1 MLASCNKEMTRP
13 PNSKKKGG
21 CAALHLPKATR
32 RRIVYA
38 TAAVLVCSSTV
49 ITWKHFAS
57 TPVTTPERLTA
68 SMAAGLHPELTES
81 QDAPTAKAA
90 AASAANGEKEAL
102 QPKEKVTTYK
112 VQAGDTIDA
121 IAQANGL
128 SAESILQT
136 NNLSED
142 DLLQVDQELLIPAV
156 DGVVVE
162 VASGD
167 TLWDLARDYGVSDLD
182 IAAANPEIDPDNLK
196 LGDRLLIPGGRYQ
209 GGRTLASRG
218 IPGRPAGRKLSW
230 PAYADLTDWFGD
242 RIHPVFGTPHYH
254 DGIDIGVGSG
264 TPVAAAA
271 GGTVT
276 MATWYGG
283 YGKSIRID
291 HGNGLVTMYS
301 HLSGYEVSVGQTV
314 EIGEIIGYSGNTGN
328 STGAHLHFTVILNG
342 SPANPLDWLP

>member
-1 MLASCNKEMTRP
+1 
-13 PNSKKKGG
+13 
-21 CAALHLPKATR
+21 
-32 RRIVYA
+32 VYA

-57 TPVTTPERLTA
+57 TPITPPDRLTP
-68 SMAAGLHPELTES
+68 SLAAGLHPELITEG
-81 QDAPTAKAA
+81 QDAPTTMAA
-90 AASAANGEKEAL
+90 AASTAKAGTAEQ
-102 QPKEKVTTYK
+102 QPRAKVTTYK
-112 VQAGDTIDA
+112 VQSGDTIQA
-121 IAQANGL
+121 IAEAQGL
-128 SAESILQT
+128 SVESILET

-142 DLLQVDQELLIPAV
+142 DLLQIDQELLIPAV

-167 TLWDLARDYGVSDLD
+167 TLWELAQDYGVNDTD
-182 IAAANPEIDPDNLK
+182 IVAANPEIDPDNLK
-196 LGDRLLIPGGRYQ
+196 LGTQLLIPGGRYQ
-209 GGRTLASRG
+209 GRNTLASRG
-218 IPGRPAGRKLSW
+218 IPGRPSGRKLAW
-230 PAYADLTDWFGD
+230 PAYADLTDYFGD
-242 RIHPVFGTPHYH
+242 RIHPVFGTYHWH

-301 HLSGYEVSVGQTV
+301 HLSGYEVSVGQYV

-328 STGAHLHFTVILNG
+328 STGAHLHFTIVVDG
-342 SPANPLDWLP
+342 TPANPLDWLP

>member
-1 MLASCNKEMTRP
+1 MTRP
-13 PNSKKKGG
+13 PYSEKKGG
-21 CAALHLPKATR
+21 CAALHLPNATR

-38 TAAVLVCSSTV
+38 TAAFLVCGSTV
-49 ITWKHFAS
+49 MTWKHFAS
-57 TPVTTPERLTA
+57 TPVTSPERLTPP
-68 SMAAGLHPELTES
+68 MAAGLHPELTDS
-81 QDAPTAKAA
+81 QDAPTPMAA
-90 AASAANGEKEAL
+90 AASTEKAATQEQK
-102 QPKEKVTTYK
+102 PREKVTKYK
-112 VQAGDTIDA
+112 VQAGDTVGT
-121 IAQANGL
+121 IAEANGL
-128 SAESILQT
+128 SAESILST

-167 TLWDLARDYGVSDLD
+167 TLWDLAQDYGVSDVD
-182 IAAANPEIDPDNLK
+182 IVAANPEIDPDNLK
-196 LGDRLLIPGGRYQ
+196 LGVMLLIPGGRYQ
-209 GGRTLASRG
+209 GRTLASRG
-218 IPGRPAGRKLSW
+218 IPGRPSGRKFAW
-230 PAYADLTDWFGD
+230 PAYADLTDYYGN
-242 RIHPVFGTPHYH
+242 RIHPVFGTAHFH

-291 HGNGLVTMYS
+291 HGNGVVTMYS
-301 HLSGYEVSVGQTV
+301 HLSGYEVSVGQEV

-328 STGAHLHFTVILNG
+328 STGAHLHFTVIVGG
-342 SPANPLDWLP
+342 SPVNPLDWLP